1 MSGAPNAAT
10 VTAFDLEHYAHII
23 DARSEGEYAED
34 FIPGAVNHPVLSND
48 QRARVGRLNKVA
60 SAFEAKRMGAALV
73 SRNIADMLEQHFADK
88 PRDWAPLVYCWRGGK
103 RSRSLTLVLREIG
116 FKAEQLDGGYK
127 AYRARVANELT
138 ELPKRFQYVTICGCT
153 GTGKT
158 ALLLALRDAGAQVID
173 LEGLANHKGSLLGEN
188 LLPAAMVQKASFAG
202 TPPPSPQ
209 PPASAGAGSTPLGG
223 GGISPQPTQK
233 RFDSLLWSTLRSLDP
248 ARPVF
253 VESESKKIGLV
264 QMPESM
270 REQMAAGECV
280 WLDVPVAA
288 RVAHLRG
295 EYDHFVNDPALLM
308 HKLAPL
314 KALRGGEMLSRW
326 QALAGAGNIDGIV
339 ESLLIDHYDPLYITA
354 IRRNYPKL
362 ATARQVTINAL
373 TPSALRDAATAL
385 ASSPL

>member
-1 MSGAPNAAT
+1 MSGTPHAAT
-10 VTAFDLEHYAHII
+10 VTAIDIAHYPEII

-34 FIPGAVNHPVLSND
+34 FIPGAVNHPVLNNVE
-48 QRARVGRLNKVA
+48 RARVGTLNKVA
-60 SAFEAKRMGAALV
+60 SAFEAKRLGAALV
-73 SRNIADMLEQHFADK
+73 LRNIADMLEQHFTDK
-88 PRDWAPLVYCWRGGK
+88 PRDWAPLIYCWRGGR

-116 FKAEQLDGGYK
+116 FKAVQLDGGYK
-127 AYRARVANELT
+127 AYRARVAQELT
-138 ELPKRFQYVTICGCT
+138 ELPTRFNYVTICGCT

-188 LLPAAMVQKASFAG
+188 LQPAARERRTNLAASL
-202 TPPPSPQ
+202 TPSPQ
-209 PPASAGAGSTPLGG
+209 PPASAGAGSTPPGG

-233 RFDSLLWSTLRSLDP
+233 RFDSLLWSALASLDP

-295 EYDHFVNDPALLM
+295 EYGHFVADPALLLQ
-308 HKLAPL
+308 KLAPL
-314 KALRGGEMLSRW
+314 KALRGGDMLAHW
-326 QALAGAGNIDGIV
+326 QSLASAGNIDGVV
-339 ESLLIDHYDPLYITA
+339 ESLLVDHYDPLYTTA
-354 IRRNYPKL
+354 IKRNYPKL
-362 ATARQVTINAL
+362 AAARHLTINEL
-373 TPSALRDAATAL
+373 TPGALRDAAIGL
-385 ASSPL
+385 AK

>member
-1 MSGAPNAAT
+1 MSGATNAAT
-10 VTAFDLEHYAHII
+10 VTALDLERYPDII

-34 FIPGAVNHPVLSND
+34 FIPGAVNHPVLNND
-48 QRARVGRLNKVA
+48 ERARVGTLNKEA

-88 PRDWAPLVYCWRGGK
+88 TRDWAPLIYCWRGGK

-116 FKAEQLDGGYK
+116 FKAVQLDGGYK
-127 AYRARVANELT
+127 AYRARVAQELT
-138 ELPKRFQYVTICGCT
+138 ELPKRFNYVTICGCT

-173 LEGLANHKGSLLGEN
+173 LEGLANHKGSLLGEHVN
-188 LLPAAMVQKASFAG
+188 
-202 TPPPSPQ
+202 T
-209 PPASAGAGSTPLGG
+209 
-223 GGISPQPTQK
+223 PQPTQK
-233 RFDSLLWSTLRSLDP
+233 RFDSLLWAALRSLDP
-248 ARPVF
+248 VRPVF

-295 EYDHFVNDPALLM
+295 EYEHFVNDPALLM
-308 HKLAPL
+308 QKLAPL
-314 KALRGGEMLSRW
+314 KSLRGGEMLARW
-326 QALAGAGNIDGIV
+326 QRLATAGSIDGVV
-339 ESLLIDHYDPLYITA
+339 ESLLIDHYDPLYTTA
-354 IRRNYPKL
+354 ITRNYPKL
-362 ATARQVTINAL
+362 ATARHVTINEL
-373 TPSALRDAATAL
+373 TPEALRDAANAL
-385 ASSPL
+385 AK